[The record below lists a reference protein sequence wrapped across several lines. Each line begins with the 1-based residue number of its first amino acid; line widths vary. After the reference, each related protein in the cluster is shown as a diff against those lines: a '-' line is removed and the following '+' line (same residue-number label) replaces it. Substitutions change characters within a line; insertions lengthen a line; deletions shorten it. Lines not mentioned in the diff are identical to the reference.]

1 MGNKNIF
8 EQGEANEWF
17 RRNQAVL
24 EQNSTDEAISL
35 LCEWLQPFT
44 SEIGEVLEVG
54 CGSGHRLNQMTESL
68 KSMGYGVEPSA
79 EALSYISQS
88 FPLLQAKIGFGDDVP
103 FTKKFD
109 LVHLGFFLYLVDREL
124 YMRCVSEADRLVK
137 FGGFLSIIDFETPYP
152 FSNKYMHKEGARSY
166 KQNNS
171 DVFVASG
178 LYSVVNKYHFSHAN
192 FSFDKEVNERV
203 SLTLLYKETN
213 AHPLKK

>member
-1 MGNKNIF
+1 MGNKKIF
-8 EQGEANEWF
+8 ELGEANEWF
-17 RRNQAVL
+17 RRNQASL
-24 EQNSTDEAISL
+24 EENKTDEAISL
-35 LCEWLQPFT
+35 LCEWLQPFK
-44 SEIGEVLEVG
+44 SEIEEVLEVG

-79 EALSYISQS
+79 EAVNYISQS

-103 FTKKFD
+103 FTKNFD
-109 LVHLGFFLYLVDREL
+109 LVHLGFFLYLVDREF

-152 FSNKYMHKEGARSY
+152 FSNKYTHKEGARSY

-171 DVFVASG
+171 DVFCASG
-178 LYSVVNKYHFSHAN
+178 LYSVVNKFHFSHTN

-213 AHPLKK
+213 AYPLKK

>member
-1 MGNKNIF
+1 
-8 EQGEANEWF
+8 
-17 RRNQAVL
+17 
-24 EQNSTDEAISL
+24 
-35 LCEWLQPFT
+35 
-44 SEIGEVLEVG
+44 
-54 CGSGHRLNQMTESL
+54 
-68 KSMGYGVEPSA
+68 MGYGVEPSA
-79 EALSYISQS
+79 EAVSYISQS

-109 LVHLGFFLYLVDREL
+109 LVHLGFFLYLVDREF

-152 FSNKYMHKEGARSY
+152 FSNKYMHKEGVRSY

-178 LYSVVNKYHFSHAN
+178 LYGVVNKYHLSHTN

-213 AHPLKK
+213 AYPLKK